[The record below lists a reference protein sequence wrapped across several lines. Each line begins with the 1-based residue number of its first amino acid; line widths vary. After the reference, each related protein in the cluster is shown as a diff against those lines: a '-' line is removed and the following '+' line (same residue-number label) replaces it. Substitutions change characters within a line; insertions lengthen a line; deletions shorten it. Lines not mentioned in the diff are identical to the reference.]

1 MHKNPGGNRN
11 SGLWYET
18 FGHPLRPRSPQDLN
32 VRAGREAAR
41 RGSRR
46 SESAPHGPRPR
57 VTYYIVMSL
66 FPVVPQGFV
75 RPECRSVFRLLSC
88 LHVSPAVLPHGIR
101 TRVSAAAQS
110 SSGHGHGRPVS
121 RNVGRMPPTLR
132 RYLPS
137 SFESR
142 STTSGCSSATS
153 CFSEMSFGMSNSSLR
168 PVS

>member
-1 MHKNPGGNRN
+1 MVRNIRTPLTAPKPARSQRPCGAGGCAQGIPAIRI
-11 SGLWYET
+11 
-18 FGHPLRPRSPQDLN
+18 RSA
-32 VRAGREAAR
+32 RTRAAR
-41 RGSRR
+41 YIGLHLYD
-46 SESAPHGPRPR
+46 AANMMPR
-57 VTYYIVMSL
+57 
-66 FPVVPQGFV
+66 FPIGPQGFV

>member
-32 VRAGREAAR
+32 VRAGREAAH
-41 RGSRR
+41 GESLR

-75 RPECRSVFRLLSC
+75 RSVRRPVFRFPFC
-88 LHVSPAVLPHGIR
+88 LADPGPA
-101 TRVSAAAQS
+101 SAAAQS

>member
-1 MHKNPGGNRN
+1 MIRYAQKSGGEIEIRGCGTKHSDTPCGFGDRN
-11 SGLWYET
+11 LRCPCGFGGPAMET
-18 FGHPLRPRSPQDLN
+18 GTDRRPEPVRRRPGHPAAAVRSPS
-32 VRAGREAAR
+32 EA
-41 RGSRR
+41 
-46 SESAPHGPRPR
+46 RP
-57 VTYYIVMSL
+57 S
-66 FPVVPQGFV
+66 PV
-75 RPECRSVFRLLSC
+75 RPPLKAC
-88 LHVSPAVLPHGIR
+88 PAAAQIPLKSRPVAALR
-101 TRVSAAAQS
+101 TSAAAQS

-142 STTSGCSSATS
+142 PTTSGCSAATS

>member
-18 FGHPLRPRSPQDLN
+18 FGHPVRLRRPKPPVSVRLRRPSNGNRHRPPPRACSPPPGASGCCRPKPVRSPS
-32 VRAGREAAR
+32 EA
-41 RGSRR
+41 
-46 SESAPHGPRPR
+46 RP
-57 VTYYIVMSL
+57 S
-66 FPVVPQGFV
+66 PV
-75 RPECRSVFRLLSC
+75 RPPLKAC
-88 LHVSPAVLPHGIR
+88 PAAAQIPLKSRPVAALR
-101 TRVSAAAQS
+101 TSAAAQS

-121 RNVGRMPPTLR
+121 RNVGRMPPTSR